1 MFKSLLLKG
10 RFLCV
15 LLCCL
20 VSSLVVTAQTKY
32 KGKVIGSDDKLPI
45 IGASVRIQGSTT
57 GAVTD
62 VNGEFTLTLSPGQT
76 LVVSYIGYQTSEVK
90 VGASTTIAVTLVAG
104 SNALNEVV
112 VTGYGTQ
119 RKKDITGSVAVVNV
133 ANLKTV
139 PGGQAAALLQGQ
151 ASGVTV
157 VNNGAPGGGSAV
169 RVRGITSIGNSSPLY
184 VIDGVQGN
192 FNDVNA
198 NDIESIQVLKDAGS
212 AAIYGVQGSNGVVV
226 ITTKKG
232 KSGKATIT
240 YDAYYGSQ
248 KPLSDGFHLAGSQ
261 EYADAMLRSV
271 GSAQFVGTNGR
282 AVLPDYI
289 IPTKAAS
296 GAPKTNISTY
306 NIPDNQIT
314 KTNKT
319 GTDWFH
325 EVFKSAPRTFHNI
338 TASGGSDKSNYLM
351 SANYLNEQGTLLN
364 TYLKRYALRINTNF
378 AIGDHIRIG
387 ENAYMFYK
395 DNPGV
400 GNQNEGNAISHTY
413 REPPVIPI
421 YDEAGNF
428 AGTRAEGLGNASNPF
443 AIQTRQ
449 KSNRGNDWQMT
460 GNVFA
465 EVDIMKHF
473 MVRTS
478 FGGTFDN
485 SYYYFFTPT
494 PIENAEGNANPN
506 TFTEGSVYKSQYLW
520 TNTLNYGQKFG
531 KHDVKVLIGIEANK
545 INNRGLRAGRANY
558 SVGVDPGYTIIDTG
572 DPKTQSNSNNDNN
585 NNAAIYYR
593 SLYSQFGKL
602 DYAYNDRYLLSA
614 TVRRDGASVFAS
626 GRRFGVFPSVT
637 GGWRISQESFMKDV
651 SWLNDLKIRGGW
663 GKLGSI
669 SNIGI
674 TNATNLFD
682 AGPQNGYYDIAG
694 TGSSAVLGIYRSQIG
709 NALTTWEQDVVTNV
723 GFDATLLNNKLELGF
738 ELYKKDIKGLLFR
751 PQNAAPQGGATPAF
765 INGGNISNKGF
776 DFNITYHGSV
786 GDFKYDITGNITHYK
801 SLVVSLPD
809 GKKYYDQLSSGS
821 TRIAAFTRMQ
831 PGQPLGEFFGYKV
844 VGLFRDAADVSSSAT
859 QESAAPGL
867 FKYAD
872 IDGDH
877 KITSADRTFF
887 GNPNPDF
894 TYGFTFNTN
903 YKNFDLNAF
912 FYGSKGNKNIN
923 YIKYWTDFPQV
934 FKGNVSRGIVANS
947 WTPTNQNA
955 SIPVLTAAANFSNT
969 AVFNSYYMESG
980 SYLRLKTLTVGYSIP
995 NAQLKQVGISRFRVY
1010 VQALNLFTITKYKG
1024 MDPELQPSDLNNN
1037 TNFGIDFGN
1046 YPANQK
1052 TYLLGVQATF

>member
-10 RFLCV
+10 RFLGV

-76 LVVSYIGYQTSEVK
+76 LVVSYIGYQSQEVK
-90 VGASTTIAVTLVAG
+90 IGANTSITVTLVAG

-112 VTGYGTQ
+112 VTGYGSQ

-151 ASGVTV
+151 AAGVTV
-157 VNNGAPGGGSAV
+157 VNSGQPGSGSAV
-169 RVRGITSIGNSSPLY
+169 RVRGITSIGNTNPLY

-232 KSGKATIT
+232 KAGKATIT

-248 KPLSDGFHLAGSQ
+248 KPLKDGFKLAGSQ
-261 EYADAMLRSV
+261 EYADALQRSV
-271 GSAQFVGTNGR
+271 GSVQYPGTGG
-282 AVLPDYI
+282 AILKDYI
-289 IPTKAAS
+289 TPTAANQ
-296 GAPKTNISTY
+296 GDPNTAPSTY
-306 NIPDNQIT
+306 NINSNQIT
-314 KTNKT
+314 KTNKV

-338 TASGGSDKSNYLM
+338 TASGGSEKSSYLM

-364 TYLKRYALRINTNF
+364 TYLKRYALRVNTNF

-395 DNPGV
+395 SNPTV
-400 GNQNEGNAISHTY
+400 GNLNEGNAISYTY
-413 REPPVIPI
+413 RQPPVIPV
-421 YDEAGNF
+421 YDIMGNF
-428 AGTRAEGLGNASNPF
+428 AGTKSAGLSNSSNPV
-443 AIQTRQ
+443 AIRTRA
-449 KSNRGNDWQMT
+449 KSNLGNDWQMA

-465 EVDIMKHF
+465 EVDFLKHF
-473 MVRTS
+473 IARTS

-485 SYYYFFTPT
+485 YYYHFFNPT
-494 PIENAEGNANPN
+494 AVENAEGNTNPN
-506 TFTEGSVYKSQYLW
+506 TYTEGSGYNSQYLW
-520 TNTLNYGQKFG
+520 TNTITYNQRFG
-531 KHDVKVLIGIEANK
+531 KHDIKLLGGIEANK
-545 INNRGLRAGRANY
+545 TNNRGLEAGRANY
-558 SVGVDPGYTIIDTG
+558 TVSTSPDYVDLDTG
-572 DPKTQSNSNNDNN
+572 APNTQSNKNIN
-585 NNAAIYYR
+585 IYYR

-602 DYAYNDRYLLSA
+602 DYSYNDRYLLSA
-614 TVRRDGASVFAS
+614 TIRRDGASVFSAAH
-626 GRRFGVFPSVT
+626 RFGVFPSVT
-637 GGWRISQESFMKDV
+637 GGWRISQESFMKDI

-674 TNATNLFD
+674 TNATNLFA
-682 AGPQNGYYDIAG
+682 AGPTNSYYDISG
-694 TGSSAVLGIYRSQIG
+694 TGGSAQLGIYRSQIG
-709 NALTTWEQDVVTNV
+709 NALTSWEQDVVTNI
-723 GFDATLLNNKLELGF
+723 GFDATLLNNKLEIGF

-751 PQNAAPQGGATPAF
+751 PDLLDAQGGANPAF
-765 INGGNISNKGF
+765 VNGGNISNKGF
-776 DFNITYHGSV
+776 DFNFTYHGNV
-786 GDFKYDITGNITHYK
+786 GADFKFDITGNITSYK
-801 SLVVSLPD
+801 NKVISLPS
-809 GKKYYDQLSSGS
+809 GKKYYDEPSAGS
-821 TRIAAFTRMQ
+821 TRIGSFTRLQ
-831 PGQPLGEFFGYKV
+831 PGQAQGAFFGYV
-844 VGLFRDAADVSSSAT
+844 VTGLIKDQAEADALKAAGQSGAEPGFFHYKDVN
-859 QESAAPGL
+859 G
-867 FKYAD
+867 
-872 IDGDH
+872 DG
-877 KITSADRTFF
+877 KISDADRTFF

-894 TYGFTFNTN
+894 TYGLTVNANF
-903 YKNFDLNAF
+903 KNFDFNAF
-912 FYGSKGNKNIN
+912 FYGSKGNDNIN
-923 YIKYWTDFPQV
+923 YVKYWTDFPQV
-934 FKGNVSRGIVANS
+934 FKGNVSKGILANS
-947 WTPTNQNA
+947 WTPSNLGA
-955 SIPVLTAAANFSNT
+955 SIPKLSTTANFSNT
-969 AVFNSYYMESG
+969 GVFNSYYMESG
-980 SYLRLKTLTVGYSIP
+980 SYLRLKTLTLGYSIP
-995 NAQLKQVGISRFRVY
+995 NSQVKQLGISRFRIY
-1010 VQALNLFTITKYKG
+1010 LQGGNLFTITKYKG
-1024 MDPELQPSDLNNN
+1024 LDPEIQPSDLNNN